1 MQRVIIKN
9 SVLMIKGN
17 SKELIKNTSITS
29 LDLVP
34 KRWKSRKICIENINK
49 ILEEDLIKFIDKC
62 QLR

>member
-1 MQRVIIKN
+1 
-9 SVLMIKGN
+9 MIKGN